1 MTPQTIEQQI
11 DDLITYANVLDQSYL
26 RAKLETLQQT
36 INNLNNATL

>member
-1 MTPQTIEQQI
+1 MTTQTIEQQI

-36 INNLNNATL
+36 INNLNK